1 MDYLTWKI
9 VHIAGMLLLFA
20 ALGGVAALRQAGQSA
35 QAGKLYPLLHGV
47 ALLVLL
53 AAGFG
58 ALATLGLHNPAS
70 WPAWVWIKLAVWLL
84 LGAALVAL
92 GRSGRRAGVVLV
104 GLVLLGVVAAWAA
117 LAKPVF

>member
-9 VHIAGMLLLFA
+9 VHVAGMLLLFA
-20 ALGGVAALRQAGQSA
+20 ALGGIAALRQAGQPA
-35 QAGKLYPLLHGV
+35 QARRLYTALHGV

-58 ALATLGLHNPAS
+58 ALATLGLHSPAS
-70 WPAWVWIKLAVWLL
+70 WPAWVWIKLVVWLL
-84 LGAALVAL
+84 LGAGLAVL
-92 GRSGRRAGVVLV
+92 GRAGRRAGLVLV

-117 LAKPVF
+117 LAKPA